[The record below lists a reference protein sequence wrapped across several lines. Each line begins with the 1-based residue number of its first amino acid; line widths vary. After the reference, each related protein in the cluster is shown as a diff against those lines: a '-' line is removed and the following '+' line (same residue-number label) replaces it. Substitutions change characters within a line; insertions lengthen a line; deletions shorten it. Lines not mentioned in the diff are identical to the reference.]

1 MAEQQLPPMEAFY
14 SNLTHSNIC
23 DEYSEHAQ
31 NVWRTFYLRTMRDY
45 HNLYMMSMVHS
56 FPTPILFPRHDT
68 NKIV

>member
-1 MAEQQLPPMEAFY
+1 MEAFY

-45 HNLYMMSMVHS
+45 HNLYMMSMLHP
-56 FPTPILFPRHDT
+56 FPPHIPFIQYDS
-68 NKIV
+68 